1 MTDTT
6 NGSPPTTTTPPA
18 TPALTPEERLE
29 ERRYNHQRSLLIT
42 GTACLIAAALVGT
55 VIYQAVTGQEIEATL
70 AYLLVGVL
78 LSLGVIVLPTSLPG
92 LGKSGNGNGNG
103 NGGGK

>member
-1 MTDTT
+1 MTETT
-6 NGSPPTTTTPPA
+6 NGTTTPA
-18 TPALTPEERLE
+18 TPPALTPEERLA
-29 ERRYNHQRSLLIT
+29 ERQYNHQRSLLIT

-92 LGKSGNGNGNG
+92 LPGKNGNGTNG
-103 NGGGK
+103 NGGAK